1 MHTTFRVYGS
11 AIGRTALC
19 SRTVGRGFKS
29 VSRIIGRGP
38 IEDKAYEDTVAQ
50 MERAM
55 SNMLTPEQQDEWD
68 QKVYASAQVKK
79 NADEAEAAEAKAARK
94 AEKRKL
100 KQKAAALAEAEA
112 KAKAEAEAKA
122 EKRRLKQEAAALA
135 QREADANEDAVTVTE
150 SVTAASTEAEA
161 KAARKAEK
169 RRLKQEAAALAQ
181 READANED
189 ALQPAPLN
197 EAERL
202 VDLDDAIA
210 AEEIV
215 VQQETS
221 KNTTLMTEEIQQM
234 FAKSAFG
241 EGYGVSF
248 ERVMLDR
255 MQPLMK
261 SLIGVPNDS
270 PNITDFVVEE
280 EYKNERRYFND
291 NRETITKYAPFDA
304 KCPSAVFEFKNYNTT
319 GFSINIPEMIE
330 GMKYLESVKSAYYN
344 EYINCID
351 LDIRIRREQEYN
363 TYLQDQYPE
372 VYTKHCIKVQI
383 TKFNGVYGGSN
394 TSQPKYIWDKT
405 TNQYLLHSLR
415 YGGIEQIKHGP
426 IPIYIIVWTQTGL
439 YYFNPLSDISMV
451 KFENSVTRK
460 IVGGPET
467 AVLDSKGNNIGNI
480 KLKYNITM
488 NKGYNK
494 NVYNF
499 PAHLFKLLPM
509 NKILRRKKNN

>member
-1 MHTTFRVYGS
+1 MHTVFRVYGN

-38 IEDKAYEDTVAQ
+38 IEDKAYADTVAQ
-50 MERAM
+50 MELAM
-55 SNMLTPEQQDEWD
+55 SNMLTPSQQIEWD
-68 QKVYASAQVKK
+68 QKVIASLQVKK
-79 NADEAEAAEAKAARK
+79 NADDAEAKASATRK
-94 AEKRKL
+94 AERKRL
-100 KQKAAALAEAEA
+100 KQEANADAEA
-112 KAKAEAEAKA
+112 KAKAEAEAAEASAARKA
-122 EKRRLKQEAAALA
+122 ERKRLKQEAKAEAVTVTESVTEASTDTETKAARKAERKRLKQEAAALA
-135 QREADANEDAVTVTE
+135 QRE
-150 SVTAASTEAEA
+150 SY
-161 KAARKAEK
+161 
-169 RRLKQEAAALAQ
+169 
-181 READANED
+181 ANED

-202 VDLDDAIA
+202 VDLDNAIDAEAVVDIQ
-210 AEEIV
+210 EE
-215 VQQETS
+215 TL
-221 KNTTLMTEEIQQM
+221 KNITLMTEEIQQM
-234 FAKSAFG
+234 FAKSSFG

-261 SLIGVPNDS
+261 SLIGVLNDS

-291 NRETITKYAPFDA
+291 NRKTITKYAPFDA
-304 KCPSAVFEFKNYNTT
+304 KCQKAVFEFKNYNTT
-319 GFSINIPEMIE
+319 GFSINISEMIE

-344 EYINCID
+344 EYINCTDI
-351 LDIRIRREQEYN
+351 DIRIIAEQKYN
-363 TYLQDQYPE
+363 TYLQDLYPE

-394 TSQPKYIWDKT
+394 TSKPKYIWDKT
-405 TNQYLLHSLR
+405 TNQYLLHSLH
-415 YGGIEQIKHGP
+415 YGGIDQIKHGP
-426 IPIYIIVWTQTGL
+426 VPIYIIVWTQTGL
-439 YYFNPLSDISMV
+439 YYFNPLSDIYMV
-451 KFENSVTRK
+451 EFENYVTRK

-467 AVLDSKGNNIGNI
+467 PVLDSKGNNIGYI

-488 NKGYNK
+488 SEGYNK